1 VNRPKHEKLTELM
14 TDAFWA
20 GDNSLRSIT
29 DPQRMVQVV
38 TAIQQL
44 LRSQPRSEDDGGALA
59 WAADFLDKRLQ
70 EDAE

>member
-1 VNRPKHEKLTELM
+1 M